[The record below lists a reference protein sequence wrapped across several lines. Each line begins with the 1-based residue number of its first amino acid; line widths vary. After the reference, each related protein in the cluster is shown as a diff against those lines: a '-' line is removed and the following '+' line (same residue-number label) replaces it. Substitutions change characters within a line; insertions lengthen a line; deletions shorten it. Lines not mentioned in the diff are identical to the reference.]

1 MTAFACEFN
10 RSTQHFILWV
20 KEGVLQMKYRTR
32 THYTDS
38 QKALMWD
45 RWQKGDSM
53 KEIGRL
59 FDRGHTTVQRI
70 LTENGGIRPP
80 VRKRSPLALTLAE
93 REVIS
98 RGLARQLSLRT
109 IADQL
114 DRSPS
119 TVSREINRNGGH
131 ASYRANIAED
141 AAWKRTLRPKDC
153 KLADRPFLVRLITRK
168 M

>member
-1 MTAFACEFN
+1 MIAFACEFN

-59 FDRGHTTVQRI
+59 FD
-70 LTENGGIRPP
+70 
-80 VRKRSPLALTLAE
+80 
-93 REVIS
+93 
-98 RGLARQLSLRT
+98 
-109 IADQL
+109 
-114 DRSPS
+114 
-119 TVSREINRNGGH
+119 
-131 ASYRANIAED
+131 
-141 AAWKRTLRPKDC
+141 
-153 KLADRPFLVRLITRK
+153 
-168 M
+168 